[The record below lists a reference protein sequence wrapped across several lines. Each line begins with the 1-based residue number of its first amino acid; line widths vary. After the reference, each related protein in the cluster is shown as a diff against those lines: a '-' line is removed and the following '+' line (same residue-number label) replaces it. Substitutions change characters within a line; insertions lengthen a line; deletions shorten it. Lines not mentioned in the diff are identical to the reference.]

1 MSHVLT
7 LEPKGSYLVVT
18 VTGDNTPEDVT
29 EYLSEVR
36 EVCLKHQFAR
46 VLIVENLQGPSLR
59 TFSIHDIVTRSSQA
73 VWPEIH
79 RIAYVDL
86 NQEHNVGAMRF
97 AETVAVNRGVNVRVF
112 SNVSDAAKW
121 LEEQIQDKPA
131 S

>member
-18 VTGDNTPEDVT
+18 VTGDNTPEDVA

-36 EVCLKHQFAR
+36 EACLKHQFAR
-46 VLIVENLQGPSLR
+46 VLIAENLQGPSLR
-59 TFSIHDIVTRSSQA
+59 IFSIHDIVTRSSQS

-86 NQEHNVGAMRF
+86 NPEHSRSGMHF
-97 AETVAVNRGVNVRVF
+97 AETVAVNRGVNMRVF
-112 SNVSDAAKW
+112 SNVTDAAQW
-121 LEEQIQDKPA
+121 LEDRVHDK
-131 S
+131 SVS

>member
-18 VTGDNTPEDVT
+18 VTGDNTPEDVA

-36 EVCLKHQFAR
+36 EACLKHRFAR
-46 VLIVENLQGPSLR
+46 VLIVENLRGPSLG
-59 TFSIHDIVTRSSQA
+59 TFSIHDIVTRASQD

-79 RIAYVDL
+79 RIAYVDV
-86 NQEHNVGAMRF
+86 NQEHSVGAMRF
-97 AETVAVNRGVNVRVF
+97 AETVAVNRGVNARVF
-112 SNVSDAAKW
+112 PNVSDAAKW
-121 LEEQIQDKPA
+121 LEDQIHDKPV